1 MTSGDQ
7 YNNLIIY
14 KVSEFYDCGLEN
26 NVGII
31 LMLHTVIIQVV
42 RTLSQYTQQLLLPY
56 SEYISRVQNLRSE
69 QNQLQK

>member
-31 LMLHTVIIQVV
+31 LVLHTAIIQVV
-42 RTLSQYTQQLLLPY
+42 RTLSQYT
-56 SEYISRVQNLRSE
+56 
-69 QNQLQK
+69 